1 MSTPPIPPC
10 TISTGIPPA
19 CFYNF
24 GGFAG
29 WLNLNSEYKYLF
41 PELGVPPSSII
52 YYGPGF
58 NVPLTGYDPAD
69 VPLCAN
75 VTTLSQNQAF
85 KYNQQLQLFYKVY
98 TYNSN
103 AYVNYINNNTAG
115 PIYYNFFDYKEKNEY
130 NSAVQLVNK
139 LYPFQLMSRI
149 GIKVP
154 FPINA

>member
-1 MSTPPIPPC
+1 MATPPIPPC

-24 GGFAG
+24 GGFAE

-41 PELGVPPSSII
+41 PDLAPGRILPMTSTLSSI
-52 YYGPGF
+52 
-58 NVPLTGYDPAD
+58 GYDPAK

-103 AYVNYINNNTAG
+103 AYVDYINNNTAG
-115 PIYYNFFDYKEKNEY
+115 PIYYNFFDYREKNEY

-139 LYPFQLMSRI
+139 LYPFHQMARI
-149 GIKVP
+149 GIKIP